1 MTLTGAGERQTPDRA
16 LLMQRLRA
24 RARANGMADVI
35 RHRLR
40 VFTETTSPLIDY
52 YRNRGIRFDR
62 GRSGRGRRGPLTGSP

>member
-40 VFTETTSPLIDY
+40 VFTETTSPFIDY
-52 YRNRGIRFDR
+52 YRNRGILVEVD
-62 GRSGRGRRGPLTGSP
+62 GDQSPESVTSDI